1 MGLACPG
8 GTYDTDDGLLHSPPQ
23 AASDHSPLYT
33 TVSAPSS
40 VGVSASTD
48 SMQDMLG
55 GRFHYVT
62 SRARKVAR
70 GVSMA
75 DLASGGEFDSPPE
88 TPRMRGRYW
97 SAINGGED
105 CEDTVYTSVGRELE
119 DHSSFLAS
127 SSTASYR
134 NIKRNHPDSPLP
146 ADTAPAD
153 DWRGWN
159 TGTSKPRDL
168 RKDSAQPNL
177 RCPEGVVGCCSA
189 DDPSTIRKA
198 FRRELLASH
207 PDKGAADHARFV
219 QVSTAHRQ
227 WITSQRHGA

>member
-8 GTYDTDDGLLHSPPQ
+8 GTYDTDGGLLHSPPQ
-23 AASDHSPLYT
+23 AATDYSPLYST
-33 TVSAPSS
+33 LSAPSS
-40 VGVSASTD
+40 VGVSASTE
-48 SMQDMLG
+48 SMQDMLN

-62 SRARKVAR
+62 SRAKRVAR

-75 DLASGGEFDSPPE
+75 DLTVEGDFDSPPE

-97 SAINGGED
+97 SALNGGED
-105 CEDTVYTSVGRELE
+105 GEDTVYTSVGRELE
-119 DHSSFLAS
+119 DQYSFLAS

-134 NIKRNHPDSPLP
+134 TNKRNHPDLRSSEGSPGP
-146 ADTAPAD
+146 VDTAPAD

-159 TGTSKPRDL
+159 TSTSKPREP
-168 RKDSAQPNL
+168 RKDSVQPYL

-198 FRRELLASH
+198 FRREFLASH
-207 PDKGAADHARFV
+207 PDPPSRSAYTTPYLSFF
-219 QVSTAHRQ
+219 
-227 WITSQRHGA
+227 